1 MIMEHFI
8 HDDFLGILLR
18 TVGIFVWAF
27 VLLRLTGRRRLAH
40 LTYIDLLLI
49 VAFGSAVG
57 DVMIYD
63 ESIARFSTSMI
74 ALAVVTV
81 IVKILDE
88 AAVRS
93 KLINQLIVGKPHLII
108 EKGKIIEQTMK
119 TENFTEEELLSLLRQ
134 HDVDSVDK
142 VRSAFIEPDGK
153 LTVSVYK
160 RYK

>member
-1 MIMEHFI
+1 MEHLL
-8 HDDFLGILLR
+8 HDDLLGILLR

-27 VLLRLTGRRRLAH
+27 ILLRLTGRRRLAH

-74 ALAVVTV
+74 ALAVVTL
-81 IVKILDE
+81 IVKVLDE
-88 AAVRS
+88 AAARS
-93 KLINQLIVGKPHLII
+93 QFINRLIVGKPHII
-108 EKGKIIEQTMK
+108 IDKGKVVEKTMQA
-119 TENFTEEELLSLLRQ
+119 ENFTEDDLLSLLRER
-134 HDVDSVDK
+134 DVDAIHK
-142 VRSAFIEPDGK
+142 VRYAYIEPDGK

>member
-1 MIMEHFI
+1 MEHIF
-8 HDDFLGILLR
+8 HEDLVGIVLR
-18 TVGIFVWAF
+18 TIGIFVWAF

-74 ALAVVTV
+74 ALAAVTLV
-81 IVKILDE
+81 VKILDE
-88 AAVRS
+88 AAARS
-93 KLINQLIVGKPHLII
+93 QFINRLIVGKPHII
-108 EKGKIIEQTMK
+108 IDKGKLVPATMDAENY
-119 TENFTEEELLSLLRQ
+119 TEDELLSLLRE
-134 HDVDSVDK
+134 HDVDAIHK
-142 VRSAFIEPDGK
+142 VRYAYIEPDGK

-160 RYK
+160 RFR

>member
-1 MIMEHFI
+1 MEHFL
-8 HDDFLGILLR
+8 HSDWLGILLR
-18 TVGIFVWAF
+18 TIGIFVWAF

-74 ALAVVTV
+74 ALAAVTM
-81 IVKILDE
+81 IVKLLDE
-88 AAVRS
+88 AAARS
-93 KLINQLIVGKPHLII
+93 QFINKLIVGKPHII
-108 EKGKIIEQTMK
+108 IDKGKVVAETMQA
-119 TENFTEEELLSLLRQ
+119 ENYTEEELLSLLRQ
-134 HDVDSVDK
+134 HDVDAVEK
-142 VRSAFIEPDGK
+142 VKSAYIEPDGK
-153 LTVSVYK
+153 LTVSIYS